1 MNLSDEDKKQIEEEE
16 AYRKQVREQENYR
29 TQLHGNKKK
38 GISWG
43 TIILILL
50 VIFVA
55 FPVLGAIILIKINPA
70 KYSNDSEQK
79 VVASPSPIINS
90 VSIVAPK
97 TKVSDTEWEN
107 MINNCAAG
115 GHKAKACICLYSEIL
130 NNYTIEE
137 MEDLKKEYY
146 NTGVIPQAFQDV
158 AKKCGTTWI
167 EP

>member
-90 VSIVAPK
+90 VSIVSPK
-97 TKVSDTEWEN
+97 TTILLRKWKTSRKNIT
-107 MINNCAAG
+107 ILG
-115 GHKAKACICLYSEIL
+115 LY
-130 NNYTIEE
+130 
-137 MEDLKKEYY
+137 LKRFKMLLRNVAQRGSNHEYRRGKIAPY
-146 NTGVIPQAFQDV
+146 GDGASRY
-158 AKKCGTTWI
+158 KH
-167 EP
+167 